1 MTVNTGDLVIH
12 PMILTL
18 GIGIVAK
25 VVSTNICFVSWQGR
39 TPTIETPSQ
48 LEVLSENR

>member
-1 MTVNTGDLVIH
+1 MSINTGDLVMH

-25 VVSTNICFVSWQGR
+25 VVGPNICFVSWQGR
-39 TPTIETPSQ
+39 TPTIETSSQ
-48 LEVLSENR
+48 LEVLSESR